1 MVGLKTILLDWYLF
15 TSYILWI
22 PSQQEK
28 SQKVWQL
35 YIERRQDYRSG
46 DLNNG
51 VELYKIL
58 LDLSCHLFAGTA
70 VLL

>member
-51 VELYKIL
+51 VELYKTL
-58 LDLSCHLFAGTA
+58 
-70 VLL
+70 